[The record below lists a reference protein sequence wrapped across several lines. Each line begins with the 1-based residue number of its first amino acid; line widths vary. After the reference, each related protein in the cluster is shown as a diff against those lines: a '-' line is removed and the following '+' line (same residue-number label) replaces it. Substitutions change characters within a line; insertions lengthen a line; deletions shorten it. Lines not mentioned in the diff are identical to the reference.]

1 MGMGALLVFGSGGQI
16 TQSPAEPKAEVE
28 AVQVLRRAAMH

>member
-1 MGMGALLVFGSGGQI
+1 MGIGAVLVFGSGSQI

-28 AVQVLRRAAMH
+28 AVPVLRGAAMH